1 MLARWGELSGESES
15 IEARVNAS
23 SRRVFYALDH
33 TKYPLREWSRWE
45 ASDIDEAQRANER
58 ERVSQSKCA
67 LPHFLRVSGMKD
79 HANYPLREWSRWEAS
94 DMDGARQGERT
105 GSERINR
112 RPDTLVA
119 QRVSCELDHTKYPR
133 RESNPHLSFRKPP
146 FYPLNYGD
154 NRFWILDYGLR
165 IG

>member
-1 MLARWGELSGESES
+1 
-15 IEARVNAS
+15 
-23 SRRVFYALDH
+23 
-33 TKYPLREWSRWE
+33 
-45 ASDIDEAQRANER
+45 
-58 ERVSQSKCA
+58 
-67 LPHFLRVSGMKD
+67 MKD

-133 RESNPHLSFRKPP
+133 REWSRWEASDIDLGPQ
-146 FYPLNYGD
+146 G
-154 NRFWILDYGLR
+154 
-165 IG
+165 